1 MTDKK
6 EGFDMLQLV
15 LFRHILEDPIIK
27 QLAACTRQNE
37 KPSIIM
43 DANLLANCIE
53 QAEKLGLAGSF
64 IPKYIVYRLSLD
76 ENLLSLTNEQKHTPG
91 KSLRLM
97 ALRDLEVL
105 TNFIHLPWSEF
116 IPWEPLH
123 DYEPTEPQEN
133 QAFEQLFQQFM
144 EHPSPEVLYDRLTN
158 HYTQNGSGQFAAYRA
173 FRYDPTHG
181 LIGIDLPEKIHFNDL
196 LGYERQK
203 QTLRRNTEAFVQG
216 LGGNNV
222 LLTGSKGTGKSS
234 CVKALLT
241 EYGHQGLRLIEMA
254 KQDIAALPDLLK
266 LLRPRGCKF
275 IIFLDDLS
283 FEDFEGDYKYLKSLL
298 EGGLESRPAN
308 VLIYA
313 TSNRRHLIKETWAD
327 RNASTEEVHGTDGLQ
342 EKLSL
347 ADRFGLTI
355 TFLPPDQEEYLAI
368 VDYLA
373 DKAGIRLPLDELH
386 RQALQWELA
395 QNGRSGRA
403 ANQFIQ
409 NLLTFLTEGG
419 KA

>member
-1 MTDKK
+1 
-6 EGFDMLQLV
+6 MLELV
-15 LFRHILEDPIIK
+15 LFRHILKDPIIK
-27 QLAACTRQNE
+27 KLTSYYVQSE
-37 KPSIIM
+37 KPTI
-43 DANLLANCIE
+43 DADLLALCLE
-53 QAEKLGLAGSF
+53 QAEALGFTGSF
-64 IPKYIVYRLSLD
+64 IPQYIVYRLSLD
-76 ENLLSLTNEQKHTPG
+76 ENLLSLINEQKHKPG
-91 KSLRLM
+91 ETLRLM
-97 ALRDLEVL
+97 ALRDLKL
-105 TNFIHLPWSEF
+105 LKNLIQLPWPEL
-116 IPWEPLH
+116 IPWAPLH
-123 DYEPTEPQEN
+123 NYEPTKPQKHP
-133 QAFEQLFQQFM
+133 ALEQLWHQFVD
-144 EHPSPEVLYDRLTN
+144 HTCPEALFDKLTD
-158 HYTQNGSGQFAAYRA
+158 HYTKNGSGQFAAFSA
-173 FRYDPTHG
+173 FRFDPTRG
-181 LIGIDLPEKIHFNDL
+181 LIGIDKPEQIHFADL

-203 QTLRRNTEAFVQG
+203 QTLCRNTEAFVQG

-241 EYGHQGLRLIEMA
+241 EYAQQGLRLIELA
-254 KQDIAALPDLLK
+254 KQDIDSLPDLLK

-298 EGGLESRPAN
+298 EGGLESRPNN

-313 TSNRRHLIKETWAD
+313 TSNRRHLIKETWGD
-327 RNASTEEVHGTDGLQ
+327 RSASTEEVHNTDGLQ

-368 VDYLA
+368 VDHLA
-373 DKAGIRLPLDELH
+373 DKAGIHLPLDDLH

-395 QNGRSGRA
+395 QHGRSGRA
-403 ANQFIQ
+403 AHQFIQ
-409 NLLTFLTEGG
+409 NLLTFLTEGS